1 MTISEITTKKNQLSE
16 IKALVKDDLEATYQL
31 ISAQLFS
38 DVSLIKTIGQHIV
51 GGGGKR
57 LRPLTTLLAARALNV
72 SGDEH
77 IELATVIEFIHTATL
92 LHDDVVD
99 QSERRRGQ
107 PTPNALW
114 GNQASVLVGDFL
126 YSRAFQLLA
135 TRNNIPVMK
144 VLANTTNAIAEGEVL
159 QLMNCNDPDISQ
171 ASYYQV
177 ISNKTAE
184 LFSAATRIGAIA
196 ANADAGA
203 LQAMTDYGLHFGIAY
218 QIIDDLLDYSASSEQ
233 LGKNI
238 GDDLAEGKI
247 TLPLIFALERTQAEE
262 AALIRDAI
270 KNNRIDQLPQ
280 LIEIM
285 HKTDAFTLTQQAAL
299 SHQQK
304 AQQALNHLPDSP
316 YKQALFDLAEF
327 VVTRHS

>member
-1 MTISEITTKKNQLSE
+1 M
-16 IKALVKDDLEATYQL
+16 KDDLDATYEL

-38 DVSLIKTIGQHIV
+38 DVSLIKTIGQHILNS
-51 GGGGKR
+51 GGKR
-57 LRPLTTLLAARALNV
+57 LRPLTTLLAARALGV

-77 IELATVIEFIHTATL
+77 IELATIIEFIHTATL

-107 PTPNALW
+107 PTPNTLW

-159 QLMNCNDPDISQ
+159 QLINCNDPDISQ

-177 ISNKTAE
+177 ITNKTAE

-196 ANADAGA
+196 ANADTNTTSHNR
-203 LQAMTDYGLHFGIAY
+203 LWS
-218 QIIDDLLDYSASSEQ
+218 SAW
-233 LGKNI
+233 NC
-238 GDDLAEGKI
+238 
-247 TLPLIFALERTQAEE
+247 
-262 AALIRDAI
+262 
-270 KNNRIDQLPQ
+270 
-280 LIEIM
+280 
-285 HKTDAFTLTQQAAL
+285 L
-299 SHQQK
+299 S
-304 AQQALNHLPDSP
+304 NH
-316 YKQALFDLAEF
+316 
-327 VVTRHS
+327 